1 MKKLL
6 LATAFAAAFTAA
18 AQAAPTVPEF
28 ARRTWCQAETAWE
41 GTTVYRTHGDCENND
56 DVMTI
61 KASRYEGWEYAC
73 DFTAVKTWFDPSIPS
88 ATKTFGVHVFR
99 ITADCGGEG
108 CTWKEQLTFWQS
120 KGSLYVSNS
129 RHWQN
134 RCK

>member
-56 DVMTI
+56 DVMTSRPAGM
-61 KASRYEGWEYAC
+61 KA
-73 DFTAVKTWFDPSIPS
+73 
-88 ATKTFGVHVFR
+88 
-99 ITADCGGEG
+99 
-108 CTWKEQLTFWQS
+108 
-120 KGSLYVSNS
+120 GSTLVISP
-129 RHWQN
+129 R
-134 RCK
+134 